1 MIEIRRVEPDEWKL
15 LREIRLAALSDAP
28 SAFGSTYEREVEFD
42 EDVWRTRI
50 SVSGFFFAFDGA
62 EPVGLAAGY
71 HDPDDP
77 PTRRELVSM
86 WVSESARGQRIAGR
100 LVDAVASWARDD
112 GGLELA
118 LWAVI
123 DNGSARRAYERLGF
137 VADGVQQPVT
147 PDEPDRIEERMLL
160 ALYPPGGRPISA

>member
-1 MIEIRRVEPDEWKL
+1 MIEVRRVEPDEWKL
-15 LREIRLAALSDAP
+15 LREIRLAALRDAP

-50 SVSGFFFAFDGA
+50 SASGFFLAFDGT

-71 HDPDDP
+71 RDPDEP
-77 PTRRELVSM
+77 PAQRELVSM
-86 WVSESARGQRIAGR
+86 WVSEAARGQRVAGR

-112 GGLELA
+112 GAREVA
-118 LWAVI
+118 LWVVI
-123 DNGSARRAYERLGF
+123 GNGSARRAYERLGF
-137 VADGVQQPVT
+137 VANGVQQPVT

-160 ALYPPGGRPISA
+160 ALYPAG